1 MRSQNKAFATAYA
14 AGYLKALEDHNLT
27 IDVWTEVD
35 INGESVDIHIDDN
48 NDTNDITAFAYDVD
62 VVDGEH
68 KTNTAKETFLF
79 RILK

>member
-1 MRSQNKAFATAYA
+1 MGSQNKAFATAYA

-48 NDTNDITAFAYDVD
+48 KVTPMISQPLRMTL
-62 VVDGEH
+62 
-68 KTNTAKETFLF
+68 TW
-79 RILK
+79 